1 MSQGFYAAVSAIK
14 ANQSKL
20 NVISDNI
27 ANMGTVAFKG
37 SQVNFET
44 VFSQTLSMGSG
55 PGTVIG
61 GSNPMQVGLGVGIS
75 EITRNFNS
83 GPILTTGRSS
93 DMNIRGD
100 GFFTVENPEG
110 GVFLTRAGNF
120 SIDPAGNLVTPKGL
134 KVMGTDTVDGAGTT
148 ATIKIP
154 QTLHM
159 ATAVDATG
167 ALVRAEIDD
176 AAIDTTVAPWTT
188 AGWTVKN
195 SPAAELTSFAIQ
207 KDGAIEATYSNG
219 DKISVTG
226 SPTRELKYI
235 TATGLETTAAA
246 PAPGVLVNSSPLT
259 ANQLQLQMAKVI
271 NPKGLLSQGSNL
283 FTAGPNSGTPSF
295 AAAGSGGIG
304 QLDSGSLEGSNIDL
318 TMEFAEMISAQRGI
332 EANGRT
338 FDTQNQV
345 MRSIVNMGR

>member
-37 SQVNFET
+37 SLVNFET
-44 VFSQTLSMGSG
+44 VFSQTLSQGSG

-61 GSNPMQVGLGVGIS
+61 GSNPMQIGLGVGIS

-120 SIDPAGNLVTPKGL
+120 SIDPEGNLVTPKGL

-148 ATIKIP
+148 TTIKIP
-154 QTLHM
+154 QKLELTK
-159 ATAVDATG
+159 AVNAAG
-167 ALVRAEIDD
+167 ALVGADVSPSG
-176 AAIDTTVAPWTT
+176 TVINLGAAPWNT
-188 AGWTVKN
+188 AGWTSETESV
-195 SPAAELTSFAIQ
+195 ELTSFAIQ
-207 KDGAIEATYSNG
+207 KDGALEATYSNG
-219 DKISVTG
+219 DKITVTG
-226 SPTRELKYI
+226 SPTRELKYV
-235 TATGLETTAAA
+235 TATGLETTES
-246 PAPGVLVNSSPLT
+246 GVLTVTGSALA
-259 ANQLQLQMAKVI
+259 ANEMQLQMAKVI

-283 FTAGPNSGTPSF
+283 FAAGPNSGTPTF

-338 FDTQNQV
+338 FDTQNQI
-345 MRSIVNMGR
+345 MRTIVNMGR